1 MQNPESDH
9 AIQPAPGKRHWTPTP
24 RFYGSLL
31 LIAVLAFAT
40 AWIKSFFG
48 VAIAPG
54 FDAILLTLLSLIAL
68 LDYLLS
74 RQMPRITV
82 IRELAGN
89 LAVNKPAKITL
100 HLRHTFS
107 KTTWVQLFDA
117 VPASVKQADLPH
129 SLQLLP
135 KQKAQVE
142 YTLRPLQRGPLQLG
156 QCYLRVKSPLG
167 LWNIS
172 YQSGN
177 GDDIKVYPDFSAIT
191 GYTILATE
199 NHTSQIGI
207 RKAQRRGT
215 GMEFQQLREYRLG
228 DSLRQLDWKATS
240 RRQQLISREY
250 QDERDQHI
258 VLLLDSGQRM
268 RTQDDE
274 LSHFDH
280 ALNALLLVSFI
291 ALRQGDSVSVLSFG
305 EGHRWIPP
313 QKGAGHIK
321 NLLNGMYD
329 LHATNC
335 TPDYIHGAEKLSAL
349 QQKRSLVVL
358 VTNSRDEDATEL
370 LTAVNLLK
378 QRHLVIIAN
387 LREEVL
393 DQLDTAPVTQLNEA
407 LDYAGVQNYLALRQD
422 VQRKLSQTGVFVLE
436 CTAKELAMKLA
447 NSYWEIKSAGVL

>member
-1 MQNPESDH
+1 MRTDTNQS
-9 AIQPAPGKRHWTPTP
+9 APSKRRWAPTP
-24 RFYGSLL
+24 RLYTSLA
-31 LIAVLAFAT
+31 LIAVCAFGGAF
-40 AWIKSFFG
+40 IGHFFG
-48 VAIAPG
+48 TTLIGGLAS
-54 FDAILLTLLSLIAL
+54 ILLIGTGIIAL
-68 LDYLLS
+68 LDYMLS
-74 RQMPRITV
+74 RQLPPITV
-82 IRELAGN
+82 ERELAGN
-89 LAVNKPAKITL
+89 IAVNKPAKIIL
-100 HLRHTFS
+100 HLRHSFIRPTYIQ
-107 KTTWVQLFDA
+107 VFDA
-117 VPASVKQADLPH
+117 VPATTKLTDLPQ

-135 KQKAQVE
+135 QQKTQVQ
-142 YTLRPLQRGPLQLG
+142 YTLRPLQRGPMQLG
-156 QCYLRVKSPLG
+156 QCHLRVTSPLG
-167 LWNIS
+167 LWTIS

-177 GDDIKVYPDFSAIT
+177 VNDIKVYPDFSAIT
-191 GYTILATE
+191 GYTILAAE

-215 GMEFQQLREYRLG
+215 GLEFQQLREYRMG

-250 QDERDQHI
+250 QDERDQQI

-268 RTQDDE
+268 CTRDDE

-313 QKGAGHIK
+313 QKGAGRIK

-329 LHATNC
+329 LHAENRA
-335 TPDYIHGAEKLSAL
+335 PDYIQAAEKLSAL
-349 QQKRSLVVL
+349 QHKRSLVVL
-358 VTNSRDEDATEL
+358 VTNSRDEDSTEL

-378 QRHLVIIAN
+378 RRHLVVIAN

-393 DQLDTAPVTQLNEA
+393 GQLDSAPITQLDDA
-407 LDYAGVQNYLALRQD
+407 LGYAGVQNYLAIRQEAH
-422 VQRKLSQTGVFVLE
+422 RRLAQTGVFTLE

-447 NSYWEIKSAGVL
+447 NSYLEIKSAGVL

>member
-1 MQNPESDH
+1 
-9 AIQPAPGKRHWTPTP
+9 
-24 RFYGSLL
+24 
-31 LIAVLAFAT
+31 
-40 AWIKSFFG
+40 
-48 VAIAPG
+48 
-54 FDAILLTLLSLIAL
+54 
-68 LDYLLS
+68 
-74 RQMPRITV
+74 
-82 IRELAGN
+82 
-89 LAVNKPAKITL
+89 
-100 HLRHTFS
+100 
-107 KTTWVQLFDA
+107 
-117 VPASVKQADLPH
+117 H

-291 ALRQGDSVSVLSFG
+291 ALRQ
-305 EGHRWIPP
+305 
-313 QKGAGHIK
+313 
-321 NLLNGMYD
+321 
-329 LHATNC
+329 
-335 TPDYIHGAEKLSAL
+335 
-349 QQKRSLVVL
+349 
-358 VTNSRDEDATEL
+358 
-370 LTAVNLLK
+370 
-378 QRHLVIIAN
+378 
-387 LREEVL
+387 
-393 DQLDTAPVTQLNEA
+393 
-407 LDYAGVQNYLALRQD
+407 
-422 VQRKLSQTGVFVLE
+422 
-436 CTAKELAMKLA
+436 
-447 NSYWEIKSAGVL
+447 